1 MRVGISNRLR
11 RPGQGNRQALP
22 CNGRFPLY
30 SARMKKLPLISS
42 LPSLLP
48 LLVAGLALAAGQPEN
63 ASSYKITIPQDNH
76 KIALVTASLIPIDR
90 TFYMFRGA
98 NQLPKRWSTFVSNVQ
113 VVDEDNQP
121 VPFTAMD
128 DGSWHLSAVPQG
140 RVTFSYQLN
149 LDHEEHSWSGGVDGA
164 AYARDWGVFYTARS
178 LFVVNGE
185 DRENIHV
192 DFDLPEHWQVTTPWQ
207 ELDAETKL
215 HIVADYNNL
224 STSMIFAGTHKQL
237 SIRQGQFELLLALG
251 GEKILAQ
258 EDVFV
263 DMARGVL
270 EYYTDLMGG
279 IPKLHAQGETIKS
292 MVVINPSGKT
302 DGEALG
308 NNISLLLEPD
318 GDQMS
323 QVIARFIFA
332 HEFFHLWNGK
342 SFTPETDET
351 EWFKEGF
358 SNYYTIKALHHIG
371 YLDDASYLDML
382 ANFFYQKY
390 DSDDGVGSL
399 SMTDGELKHDHWGL
413 IYSGGMFVAIA
424 QDMQI
429 RSASNNEKSVDD
441 MMRNMFDN
449 FSNET
454 YDIGDVEQ
462 ELSNLNNESQKDF
475 FSRYIIGTE
484 RLPLSQYLE
493 LANIETI
500 QENGQTVFRI
510 REEAD
515 KDKSEIRSGLFDQ

>member
-1 MRVGISNRLR
+1 MGRLLESS
-11 RPGQGNRQALP
+11 QFQTVP
-22 CNGRFPLY
+22 CNECFPLY
-30 SARMKKLPLISS
+30 SVPMKTLPLIRS
-42 LPSLLP
+42 LSLL
-48 LLVAGLALAAGQPEN
+48 LSLFVTGLALAAGQPDN
-63 ASSYKITIPQDNH
+63 STSYKITIPQDNH
-76 KIALVTASLIPIDR
+76 KIAIVTASIRPIDK

-98 NQLPKRWSTFVSNVQ
+98 NQLPKRWSTFVSNFQ
-113 VVDEDNQP
+113 VVDEDNLP

-128 DGSWHLSAVPQG
+128 DGSWQLSAMPHG
-140 RVTFSYQLN
+140 RVTLSYQLN
-149 LDHEEHSWSGGVDGA
+149 LDHEEYSWSGGVDGA

-178 LFVVNGE
+178 LFIVNGE
-185 DRENIHV
+185 DRKNIHV

-207 ELDAETKL
+207 RQSTETQTYS
-215 HIVADYNNL
+215 VADYDNL
-224 STSMIFAGTHKQL
+224 STSILFAGTHKQL

-258 EDVFV
+258 EREFV
-263 DMARGVL
+263 DMAQGVL
-270 EYYTDLMGG
+270 QYYTDLMGG
-279 IPKLHAQGETIKS
+279 IPKLHSQGETIKS
-292 MVVINPSGKT
+292 MVVINPSEKT

-323 QVIARFIFA
+323 QDIARFIFA

-358 SNYYTIKALHHIG
+358 SNYYTLKALHHIG
-371 YLDDASYLDML
+371 YLDDDSYLDML

-390 DSDDGVGSL
+390 DSDAGVGSL

-441 MMRNMFDN
+441 MMRFMFDN
-449 FSNET
+449 FTDET
-454 YDIGDVEQ
+454 YDIGDVER
-462 ELSNLNNESQKDF
+462 ELSNLNNESQEDF
-475 FSRYIIGTE
+475 FSRYIVGTE
-484 RLPLSQYLE
+484 RLPVTQYLE

-510 REEAD
+510 REGSEEEE
-515 KDKSEIRSGLFDQ
+515 SEIRRGLFGH

>member
-1 MRVGISNRLR
+1 
-11 RPGQGNRQALP
+11 
-22 CNGRFPLY
+22 
-30 SARMKKLPLISS
+30 MKTLQLAGS
-42 LPSLLP
+42 LSLLFT
-48 LLVAGLALAAGQPEN
+48 LFVTGLASAAGQSE
-63 ASSYKITIPQDNH
+63 SSTSYKVTIPGDNH
-76 KIALVTASLIPIDR
+76 EIALVTASLIPVDK

-98 NQLPKRWSTFVSNVQ
+98 NQLPRRWSTFVSNVQ
-113 VVDEDNQP
+113 IVDEDNQP

-128 DGSWHLSAVPQG
+128 DGSWLLSAVPQG
-140 RVTFSYQLN
+140 RVTLSYQLD

-164 AYARDWGVFYTARS
+164 AYARDWGVFYAARS
-178 LFVVNGE
+178 LFIVNGE

-192 DFDLPEHWQVTTPWQ
+192 HFDLPEHWQVTTPWQ
-207 ELDAETKL
+207 KRSTETQAYS
-215 HIVADYNNL
+215 VADYDNL
-224 STSMIFAGTHKQL
+224 STSILFAGTHKQL

-251 GEKILAQ
+251 GEEILAQ

-279 IPKLHAQGETIKS
+279 IPNLPTEGGVIKS
-292 MVVINPSGKT
+292 MVVINPSATT

-308 NNISLLLEPD
+308 KNISLLLDTD

-323 QVIARFIFA
+323 QVIGRFIFA

-342 SFTPETDET
+342 SFTPESDET

-382 ANFFYQKY
+382 ANFFYQRY

-413 IYSGGMFVAIA
+413 IYSGGLFVAIA

-429 RSASNNEKSVDD
+429 RTASNNEKSVDD
-441 MMRNMFDN
+441 MMRFMFDK
-449 FSNET
+449 FSDET
-454 YDIGDVEQ
+454 YDIDDVEQ
-462 ELSNLNNESQKDF
+462 ALSHLNNESQKDF
-475 FSRYIIGTE
+475 FTRYIVGTE
-484 RLPLSQYLE
+484 RLPVAQSLE
-493 LANIETI
+493 LANIETL
-500 QENGQTVFRI
+500 QENGQTAFRI

-515 KDKSEIRSGLFDQ
+515 GGKSKVRSGLFDQ

>member
-1 MRVGISNRLR
+1 MKTL
-11 RPGQGNRQALP
+11 ALI
-22 CNGRFPLY
+22 
-30 SARMKKLPLISS
+30 KS
-42 LPSLLP
+42 LSLLLS
-48 LLVAGLALAAGQPEN
+48 LLAASLALAAGEPEN
-63 ASSYKITIPQDNH
+63 ISSYKIKIPQHNH
-76 KIALVTASLIPIDR
+76 QIAIVEASLIPIDK

-98 NQLPKRWSTFVSNVQ
+98 NQLPKRWSTFVSDVQ
-113 VVDEDNQP
+113 ILDEDNQP
-121 VPFTAMD
+121 LPFTAME
-128 DGSWHLSAVPQG
+128 DGSWQLSTMPQG

-149 LDHEEHSWSGGVDGA
+149 LDHEQHRWSGGVDGA

-185 DRENIHV
+185 DRENIRV
-192 DFDLPEHWQVTTPWQ
+192 EFDLPEHWQVTTPWQ
-207 ELDAETKL
+207 RRSAESQTYS
-215 HIVADYNNL
+215 VADYNIL
-224 STSMIFAGTHKQL
+224 ATSILFAGTHKQL

-258 EDVFV
+258 EKVFV

-270 EYYTDLMGG
+270 QYYTDLMGG
-279 IPKLHAQGETIKS
+279 IPKLQTQGETIKS
-292 MVVINPSGKT
+292 LVVINPSEKT

-358 SNYYTIKALHHIG
+358 SNYYTLKALHHIG
-371 YLDDASYLDML
+371 YLDDASYLDFL

-413 IYSGGMFVAIA
+413 IYAGGMFVAIA

-429 RSASNNEKSVDD
+429 RTASNNEKSVDD
-441 MMRNMFDN
+441 MMRFMFDN
-449 FSNET
+449 FSGET
-454 YDIGDVEQ
+454 YDIGDIER

-475 FSRYIIGTE
+475 FGRYIVGTE

-493 LANIETI
+493 LANIETL

-510 REEAD
+510 REDVD
-515 KDKSEIRSGLFDQ
+515 KDKSKIRSGLFDQ

>member
-1 MRVGISNRLR
+1 MISNR
-11 RPGQGNRQALP
+11 
-22 CNGRFPLY
+22 
-30 SARMKKLPLISS
+30 
-42 LPSLLP
+42 P
-48 LLVAGLALAAGQPEN
+48 LLMSLFVASLALAAGEPEN

-76 KIALVTASLIPIDR
+76 KIAIVEASLVPIDS
-90 TFYMFRGA
+90 TFYMFHGA
-98 NQLPKRWSTFVSNVQ
+98 NQLPKRWSTFVSDVQ
-113 VVDEDNQP
+113 ILDEDDQAL
-121 VPFTAMD
+121 PFTAMD
-128 DGSWHLSAVPQG
+128 DGSWQLSAVPQG

-149 LDHEEHSWSGGVDGA
+149 LDHEEHSLSGGVDGA
-164 AYARDWGVFYTARS
+164 AYARDWGVFYSARS
-178 LFVVNGE
+178 LFVVNGD

-207 ELDAETKL
+207 EQSAEFQTYN
-215 HIVADYNNL
+215 VADYDNL
-224 STSMIFAGTHKQL
+224 STSILFAGTHKQL
-237 SIRQGQFELLLALG
+237 SIKQGQFELLLALG

-258 EDVFV
+258 EEVFV
-263 DMARGVL
+263 GMARGVL
-270 EYYTDLMGG
+270 EYFTDVMGG
-279 IPKLHAQGETIKS
+279 IPRLQTQGKPIKS
-292 MVVINPSGKT
+292 MVVINPSAKT

-342 SFTPETDET
+342 SFAPETDET

-358 SNYYTIKALHHIG
+358 SNYYTLKVLHHIG
-371 YLDDASYLDML
+371 YLDDLSYLDLL
-382 ANFFYQKY
+382 ANFFYQRY

-429 RSASNNEKSVDD
+429 RSASNNEKSVED
-441 MMRNMFDN
+441 MMRFMFDN
-449 FSNET
+449 FSDET
-454 YDIGDVEQ
+454 YGISDVER

-475 FSRYIIGTE
+475 FSRYIVGTE
-484 RLPLSQYLE
+484 RLPLSQFLE

-500 QENGQTVFRI
+500 QENGQTAFRI
-510 REEAD
+510 REESD
-515 KDKSEIRSGLFDQ
+515 DDKSKIRSGLFGQ

>member
-1 MRVGISNRLR
+1 MKTLRLIR
-11 RPGQGNRQALP
+11 SLAL
-22 CNGRFPLY
+22 
-30 SARMKKLPLISS
+30 
-42 LPSLLP
+42 LLP
-48 LLVAGLALAAGQPEN
+48 LFVTGLALAASQPEN
-63 ASSYKITIPQDNH
+63 ASSYKITIPGDNH
-76 KIALVTASLIPIDR
+76 KIALVTASLIPIDK
-90 TFYMFRGA
+90 TLYMFWGA
-98 NQLPKRWSTFVSNVQ
+98 NQLPKRWSTFVSGFQ

-121 VPFTAMD
+121 VPFTAME
-128 DGSWHLSAVPQG
+128 DGSWQLSSLPQG

-149 LDHEEHSWSGGVDGA
+149 LDHENHNWSGGVDGA

-185 DRENIHV
+185 NRENIRV

-207 ELDAETKL
+207 ERSVGTQTYS
-215 HIVADYNNL
+215 VADYDKL
-224 STSMIFAGTHKQL
+224 STSMLFAGTHKQI
-237 SIRQGQFELLLALG
+237 SIKQDQFELLLALG
-251 GEKILAQ
+251 GEEILAQ
-258 EDVFV
+258 EEVFV
-263 DMARGVL
+263 DMAQGVL
-270 EYYTDLMGG
+270 AYYTDLMGG
-279 IPKLHAQGETIKS
+279 IPNLQTQGETIKS
-292 MVVINPSGKT
+292 MVVINPDEKT

-308 NNISLLLEPD
+308 NNISLLLDPG

-323 QVIARFIFA
+323 QAIGRFIFA

-390 DSDDGVGSL
+390 DSDEGVGNL

-441 MMRNMFDN
+441 MMRFMFEN
-449 FSNET
+449 FSDET

-462 ELSNLNNESQKDF
+462 ALSHLNGESQEDF
-475 FSRYIIGTE
+475 FARYIVGTE
-484 RLPLSQYLE
+484 RLPISQSLE
-493 LANIETI
+493 LANIETL
-500 QENGQTVFRI
+500 QEDERTVFRI
-510 REEAD
+510 RKEAD
-515 KDKSEIRSGLFDQ
+515 DSKSKVRSGLFGQ

>member
-1 MRVGISNRLR
+1 
-11 RPGQGNRQALP
+11 
-22 CNGRFPLY
+22 
-30 SARMKKLPLISS
+30 MKMLTRHFVVTAV
-42 LPSLLP
+42 LLAAIFTAHNATGAAP
-48 LLVAGLALAAGQPEN
+48 LLSKFATASKPAAGGLEN
-63 ASSYKITIPQDNH
+63 SAIYKITIPKGNH
-76 KIALVTASLIPIDR
+76 QIAIVEASLRP
-90 TFYMFRGA
+90 TSEQFYMFPGA
-98 NQLPKRWSTFVSNVQ
+98 NQLPKRWSTFVSDFTVT
-113 VVDEDNQP
+113 DENDQP
-121 VPFTAMD
+121 VFVTAME
-128 DGSWHLSAVPQG
+128 DGSWQLSAIPQG
-140 RVTFSYQLN
+140 RVRFSYQVN
-149 LDHEEHSWSGGVDGA
+149 LEHENHSWSGGVDGA

-185 DRENIHV
+185 DRKNIQV
-192 DFDLPEHWQVTTPWQ
+192 DFDLPEHWQVTTPWLRRSTEAQ
-207 ELDAETKL
+207 TYN
-215 HIVADYNNL
+215 VADYDNL
-224 STSMIFAGTHKQL
+224 STSILFAGTHKQL
-237 SIRQGQFELLLALG
+237 SINQGQFELLLALG
-251 GEKILAQ
+251 GEEILAQ
-258 EDVFV
+258 ERVFI
-263 DMARGVL
+263 DMAQGVL
-270 EYYTDLMGG
+270 QYYTDLFGG
-279 IPKLHAQGETIKS
+279 IPRLQTQGGTIKS
-292 MVVINPSGKT
+292 VVVINPSGKT

-358 SNYYTIKALHHIG
+358 SNYYTLKALHHIG

-429 RSASNNEKSVDD
+429 RSASKNQKSVDD
-441 MMRNMFDN
+441 MMRFMFDN
-449 FSNET
+449 FTDET
-454 YDIGDVEQ
+454 YDISDVER

-475 FSRYIIGTE
+475 FSRYIVGTE
-484 RLPLSQYLE
+484 RLPVSQYLE
-493 LANIETI
+493 IANIETI